1 MKKSTPAPSA
11 VPLWRQQLHYRLK
24 EGALIAFGAMCLYLM
39 MALLTYDQSDP
50 GWSHTSSNAAQVQ
63 NAAGRAG
70 AFCADILF
78 MILGYFAYIFPLL
91 LAIKAWQVF
100 RHRHEP
106 WQWSGWLFSWRLI
119 GLVFLILA
127 GAALA
132 HIHFH
137 FSAGFPGSAG
147 GVLGEVLGDLAK
159 KALNIQGSTLL
170 FIALFLFGL
179 TVFTDL
185 SLVQGDGCH
194 RQDHPRPVRAVSR
207 RCEPLVDCPR
217 RAQAD
222 GCAVA

>member
-24 EGALIAFGAMCLYLM
+24 EGALIAFGALCLYLM

-78 MILGYFAYIFPLL
+78 MVLGYFAYIFPLL

-106 WQWSGWLFSWRLI
+106 WQ
-119 GLVFLILA
+119 
-127 GAALA
+127 
-132 HIHFH
+132 
-137 FSAGFPGSAG
+137 
-147 GVLGEVLGDLAK
+147 
-159 KALNIQGSTLL
+159 
-170 FIALFLFGL
+170 
-179 TVFTDL
+179 
-185 SLVQGDGCH
+185 
-194 RQDHPRPVRAVSR
+194 
-207 RCEPLVDCPR
+207 
-217 RAQAD
+217 
-222 GCAVA
+222 